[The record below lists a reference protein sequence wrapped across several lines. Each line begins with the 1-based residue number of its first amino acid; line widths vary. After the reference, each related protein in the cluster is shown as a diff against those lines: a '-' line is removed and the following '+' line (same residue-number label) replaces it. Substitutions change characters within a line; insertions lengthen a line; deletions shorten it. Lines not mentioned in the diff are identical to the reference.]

1 MNYIYY
7 DFEFSSFPIIW
18 WQTCIGKS
26 ICDDRHRREKFVR
39 SDVARSPQIIL
50 AGFMTMQYNLL
61 TGTYPDRSCSDN
73 FLTNKWTMEDSGR
86 PTVRY
91 SVMVEHPPS
100 KKDNLFEVT
109 SSYTRVVWKIMR
121 LSP

>member
-1 MNYIYY
+1 MI
-7 DFEFSSFPIIW
+7 SSFPPSRSFGVRHALIDLYVM
-18 WQTCIGKS
+18 TGIG
-26 ICDDRHRREKFVR
+26 EKNL
-39 SDVARSPQIIL
+39 SALMLARSPQIIL

-91 SVMVEHPPS
+91 SVIVE
-100 KKDNLFEVT
+100 
-109 SSYTRVVWKIMR
+109 
-121 LSP
+121 